1 LPPEAFSEELAP
13 VIAELG
19 LEDNCRRL
27 AMEGWT
33 VVEKGA
39 VPEFNARLRLKI
51 LELSRGTAAA
61 IHRIAIPMP
70 TRSVRCA
77 ARSRSNVR
85 PARGRASAVSST
97 TSCAQTSTIRS
108 AE

>member
-1 LPPEAFSEELAP
+1 M
-13 VIAELG
+13 IAELG

-27 AMEGWT
+27 AMEGWA

-70 TRSVRCA
+70 TRSLRCA
-77 ARSRSNVR
+77 VLIECPAGSRAGFRGFEYDKLR
-85 PARGRASAVSST
+85 PNFNNSKR
-97 TSCAQTSTIRS
+97 
-108 AE
+108 